1 MSILV
6 TDLPN
11 DPSAVENAC
20 LACCGGIPPGARPA
34 HITACCSRPICSV
47 CIRGNPR
54 LARYMPCLSC
64 LSGPGALAASS
75 GFTRDKRG
83 SSKQPI
89 CQASQSPSS
98 MKAVHQ
104 PSTRG
109 IPVESGKSINLD
121 GSLRD
126 EDVFIV
132 GDEDGD
138 EDEDEAN
145 IAPELPLRDCD
156 PPSCRPPASPAADST
171 DANSN
176 TPPSS
181 HKIRKEDTLRGLAR
195 MYGVDVRLLVR
206 PIGYVMLPV
215 SFNNKRR

>member
-1 MSILV
+1 
-6 TDLPN
+6 
-11 DPSAVENAC
+11 
-20 LACCGGIPPGARPA
+20 
-34 HITACCSRPICSV
+34 
-47 CIRGNPR
+47 
-54 LARYMPCLSC
+54 
-64 LSGPGALAASS
+64 
-75 GFTRDKRG
+75 
-83 SSKQPI
+83 
-89 CQASQSPSS
+89 

-104 PSTRG
+104 PSTHG
-109 IPVESGKSINLD
+109 IHVESGKSINLD

-138 EDEDEAN
+138 EDEDAN
-145 IAPELPLRDCD
+145 IAPELLVRDCD

-176 TPPSS
+176 PPPSS

-195 MYGVDVRLLVR
+195 MYGVDVRLLAR
-206 PIGYVMLPV
+206 PIGYVTLLV